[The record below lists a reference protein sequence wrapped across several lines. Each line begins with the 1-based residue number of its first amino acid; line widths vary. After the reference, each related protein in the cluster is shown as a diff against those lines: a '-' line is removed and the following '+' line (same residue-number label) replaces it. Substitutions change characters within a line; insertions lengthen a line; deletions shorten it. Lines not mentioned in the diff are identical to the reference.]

1 MNTKVACAI
10 AFVAGAAVGVAAS
23 WRVLD
28 TKYKKLADKEIA
40 SVKEL
45 FYSKPVENNEEPDES
60 EEKEIEQSPEKDF
73 TEEEKK
79 EYTNI
84 ASSYTSYT
92 NYTTKSVVEEEPDV
106 KITDGE
112 PNVTITDSEPYV
124 ISPVELGDCDYD
136 VIDLIYYEGD
146 NTLTDEEDEIIND
159 VGELIGW
166 ESLEHFG
173 EYEDDSVCVR
183 NDIRKVDYEVL
194 LDVRKYSEV
203 MYLRELEEQ

>member
-60 EEKEIEQSPEKDF
+60 EEEKFEQSPEEDF

-84 ASSYTSYT
+84 ASSYT
-92 NYTTKSVVEEEPDV
+92 NYATKSVVEEEPNVEIIDS
-106 KITDGE
+106 E
-112 PNVTITDSEPYV
+112 PNVEITDSEPYV

>member
-45 FYSKPVENNEEPDES
+45 FYSKPVENNEEPDEN
-60 EEKEIEQSPEKDF
+60 EEEEFEQSPEEDF
-73 TEEEKK
+73 TEEDK
-79 EYTNI
+79 EEYINL
-84 ASSYTSYT
+84 ASNYT
-92 NYTTKSVVEEEPDV
+92 NYATKSVVEEEP
-106 KITDGE
+106 
-112 PNVTITDSEPYV
+112 NVEITDSEPYV

-183 NDIRKVDYEVL
+183 NDVRKVDYEVL

>member
-45 FYSKPVENNEEPDES
+45 FYSKPVENNEEPDEN
-60 EEKEIEQSPEKDF
+60 EEKEFEQSPEEDF
-73 TEEEKK
+73 TEEDK
-79 EYTNI
+79 EEYVNL
-84 ASSYTSYT
+84 ASNYT
-92 NYTTKSVVEEEPDV
+92 NYATKSVVEEEP
-106 KITDGE
+106 
-112 PNVTITDSEPYV
+112 NVEITDSEPYV

-183 NDIRKVDYEVL
+183 NDVRKVDYEVL

>member
-1 MNTKVACAI
+1 MQIQRILTK
-10 AFVAGAAVGVAAS
+10 G
-23 WRVLD
+23 
-28 TKYKKLADKEIA
+28 
-40 SVKEL
+40 
-45 FYSKPVENNEEPDES
+45 
-60 EEKEIEQSPEKDF
+60 
-73 TEEEKK
+73 KK

-84 ASSYTSYT
+84 ASNYT
-92 NYTTKSVVEEEPDV
+92 NYTTKSVVEEEPNV
-106 KITDGE
+106 TITDSE

>member
-60 EEKEIEQSPEKDF
+60 EEKKFEQSPEEDF

-84 ASSYTSYT
+84 VSNYT
-92 NYTTKSVVEEEPDV
+92 NYTTKSVVEEEPNV
-106 KITDGE
+106 EITDSE

>member
-60 EEKEIEQSPEKDF
+60 EEKKFEQSPEEDF

-79 EYTNI
+79 EYTSI
-84 ASSYTSYT
+84 ASSYT
-92 NYTTKSVVEEEPDV
+92 NYATKSVVEEEPNV
-106 KITDGE
+106 EITDSE
-112 PNVTITDSEPYV
+112 PNVEITDSEPYV

>member
-60 EEKEIEQSPEKDF
+60 EEKKFEQSPEEDF

-84 ASSYTSYT
+84 ASSYT

-106 KITDGE
+106 KITDSE

>member
-60 EEKEIEQSPEKDF
+60 EEKKFEQSPEEDF

-84 ASSYTSYT
+84 ASNYT
-92 NYTTKSVVEEEPDV
+92 NYTTKSVVEEEPNV
-106 KITDGE
+106 EITDSE

>member
-60 EEKEIEQSPEKDF
+60 EEKKFEQSPEKDF

-84 ASSYTSYT
+84 VSNYT
-92 NYTTKSVVEEEPDV
+92 NYTTKSVVEEEPNV
-106 KITDGE
+106 EITDSE

-194 LDVRKYSEV
+194 LDVRKSSEV

>member
-60 EEKEIEQSPEKDF
+60 EEEEFEQSPEEDF

-84 ASSYTSYT
+84 ASSYT
-92 NYTTKSVVEEEPDV
+92 NYATKSVVEEEP
-106 KITDGE
+106 
-112 PNVTITDSEPYV
+112 NVEITDSEPYV

-146 NTLTDEEDEIIND
+146 NTLTDEEDEIIDD
-159 VGELIGW
+159 VGDLIGW

-183 NDIRKVDYEVL
+183 NDVRKVDYEVL

>member
-45 FYSKPVENNEEPDES
+45 FYSKPVENNEESDES
-60 EEKEIEQSPEKDF
+60 EKEKFEQSPEEDF
-73 TEEEKK
+73 AEEDK
-79 EYTNI
+79 EEYVNL
-84 ASSYTSYT
+84 ASNYT
-92 NYTTKSVVEEEPDV
+92 NYATKSVVEEEP
-106 KITDGE
+106 
-112 PNVTITDSEPYV
+112 NVEITDSEPYV

>member
-45 FYSKPVENNEEPDES
+45 FYSKPVENNEEPDEN
-60 EEKEIEQSPEKDF
+60 EEKEFEQSPEEDF
-73 TEEEKK
+73 TEEDK
-79 EYTNI
+79 EEYVNL
-84 ASSYTSYT
+84 ASNYT
-92 NYTTKSVVEEEPDV
+92 NYATKSVVEEEP
-106 KITDGE
+106 
-112 PNVTITDSEPYV
+112 NVDITDSEPYV

-183 NDIRKVDYEVL
+183 NDVRKVDYEVL

>member
-60 EEKEIEQSPEKDF
+60 EEEEFEQSPEEDF
-73 TEEEKK
+73 TEEEKE
-79 EYTNI
+79 EYVNL
-84 ASSYTSYT
+84 TSNYT
-92 NYTTKSVVEEEPDV
+92 NYATKSVVEEEPNV
-106 KITDGE
+106 EITDC
-112 PNVTITDSEPYV
+112 EPYV

-146 NTLTDEEDEIIND
+146 NTLTDEEDEIIDD
-159 VGELIGW
+159 VGDLIGW

-183 NDIRKVDYEVL
+183 NDVRKVDYEVL

>member
-60 EEKEIEQSPEKDF
+60 EEEKFEQSPEEDF

-84 ASSYTSYT
+84 ASSYT
-92 NYTTKSVVEEEPDV
+92 NYATKSVVEEEP
-106 KITDGE
+106 
-112 PNVTITDSEPYV
+112 NVEITDSEPYV

-146 NTLTDEEDEIIND
+146 NTLTDEEDEIIDD
-159 VGELIGW
+159 VGDLIGW

-183 NDIRKVDYEVL
+183 NDVRKVDYEVL

>member
-60 EEKEIEQSPEKDF
+60 EEEEFEQSPEEDF
-73 TEEEKK
+73 TEEEKE
-79 EYTNI
+79 EYVNL
-84 ASSYTSYT
+84 SSNYT
-92 NYTTKSVVEEEPDV
+92 NYANKSVVEEEP
-106 KITDGE
+106 
-112 PNVTITDSEPYV
+112 NVEITDSEPYV

-146 NTLTDEEDEIIND
+146 NTLTDEEDEIIDD
-159 VGELIGW
+159 VGDLIGW

-183 NDIRKVDYEVL
+183 NDVRKVDYEVL

>member
-10 AFVAGAAVGVAAS
+10 AFVTGAAVGVAAS

-60 EEKEIEQSPEKDF
+60 EEKKFEQSPEEDF

-84 ASSYTSYT
+84 ASSYT

-106 KITDGE
+106 KITDSE

>member
-45 FYSKPVENNEEPDES
+45 FYSKPVENNEESDES
-60 EEKEIEQSPEKDF
+60 EEEKFEQSPEEDF

-84 ASSYTSYT
+84 ASSYT
-92 NYTTKSVVEEEPDV
+92 NYATKSVVEEEP
-106 KITDGE
+106 
-112 PNVTITDSEPYV
+112 NVEITDSEPYV

>member
-60 EEKEIEQSPEKDF
+60 EEKKFEQSPEEDF

-84 ASSYTSYT
+84 ASNYT
-92 NYTTKSVVEEEPDV
+92 NYTTKSVVEEKPNV
-106 KITDGE
+106 TITDSE

>member
-60 EEKEIEQSPEKDF
+60 EEKKFEQSPEEDF

-84 ASSYTSYT
+84 ASSYT
-92 NYTTKSVVEEEPDV
+92 N
-106 KITDGE
+106 
-112 PNVTITDSEPYV
+112 
-124 ISPVELGDCDYD
+124 
-136 VIDLIYYEGD
+136 
-146 NTLTDEEDEIIND
+146 
-159 VGELIGW
+159 
-166 ESLEHFG
+166 
-173 EYEDDSVCVR
+173 
-183 NDIRKVDYEVL
+183 
-194 LDVRKYSEV
+194 
-203 MYLRELEEQ
+203 

>member
-45 FYSKPVENNEEPDES
+45 FYSKPVENNEESDES
-60 EEKEIEQSPEKDF
+60 EEKKFEQSPEEDF

-84 ASSYTSYT
+84 ASNYT
-92 NYTTKSVVEEEPDV
+92 NYATKSVVEEEPDV
-106 KITDGE
+106 KITDIE
-112 PNVTITDSEPYV
+112 PNVKITDSEPYV

>member
-40 SVKEL
+40 SIKEL

-60 EEKEIEQSPEKDF
+60 EEKKFEQSPEEDF

-106 KITDGE
+106 K
-112 PNVTITDSEPYV
+112 ITDSEPYV

>member
-23 WRVLD
+23 WRILD

-45 FYSKPVENNEEPDES
+45 FYSKPVENNEEPDEN
-60 EEKEIEQSPEKDF
+60 EEKEFEQSPEEDF
-73 TEEEKK
+73 TEEDK
-79 EYTNI
+79 EEYVNL
-84 ASSYTSYT
+84 ASNYT
-92 NYTTKSVVEEEPDV
+92 NYATKSVVEEEP
-106 KITDGE
+106 
-112 PNVTITDSEPYV
+112 NVEITDSEPYV

-183 NDIRKVDYEVL
+183 NDVRKVDYEVL

>member
-60 EEKEIEQSPEKDF
+60 EEKKFEQSPEEDF

-84 ASSYTSYT
+84 ASSYT
-92 NYTTKSVVEEEPDV
+92 NYATKSVVEEEPNV
-106 KITDGE
+106 KITDSE

>member
-45 FYSKPVENNEEPDES
+45 FYSKPVENNEESDES
-60 EEKEIEQSPEKDF
+60 EEKKFEQSPEEDF

-84 ASSYTSYT
+84 ASNYT
-92 NYTTKSVVEEEPDV
+92 NYATKSVVEEEPDV
-106 KITDGE
+106 KITDIE
-112 PNVTITDSEPYV
+112 PNVKITDSEPYV

-159 VGELIGW
+159 VGELIAW

>member
-60 EEKEIEQSPEKDF
+60 EEKKFEQSPEKDF

-106 KITDGE
+106 KITDSE

-146 NTLTDEEDEIIND
+146 NTLTDEEGESING

>member
-60 EEKEIEQSPEKDF
+60 EEEKFEQSPEEDF
-73 TEEEKK
+73 TEEEKI

-84 ASSYTSYT
+84 ASSYT
-92 NYTTKSVVEEEPDV
+92 NYATKSVVEEEP
-106 KITDGE
+106 
-112 PNVTITDSEPYV
+112 NVEITDSEPYV

-146 NTLTDEEDEIIND
+146 NTLTDEEDEIIDD
-159 VGELIGW
+159 VGDLIGW

-183 NDIRKVDYEVL
+183 NDVRKVDYEVL

>member
-45 FYSKPVENNEEPDES
+45 FYSKPVENNEKPDES
-60 EEKEIEQSPEKDF
+60 EEKKFEQSPEEDF

-84 ASSYTSYT
+84 ASSYT
-92 NYTTKSVVEEEPDV
+92 NYATKSVVEEEPDV
-106 KITDGE
+106 EIIDSE
-112 PNVTITDSEPYV
+112 PNVEITDSEPYV

>member
-60 EEKEIEQSPEKDF
+60 EEEKFEQSPEKDF

-92 NYTTKSVVEEEPDV
+92 NYTTKSVVEEEPNVEIIDS
-106 KITDGE
+106 E
-112 PNVTITDSEPYV
+112 PNVEITDSEPYV

>member
-45 FYSKPVENNEEPDES
+45 FYSKPVENNEESDES
-60 EEKEIEQSPEKDF
+60 EEKKFEQSPEEDF

-84 ASSYTSYT
+84 ASNYT

-106 KITDGE
+106 TITDSE
-112 PNVTITDSEPYV
+112 PNVTISDSEPYV

>member
-10 AFVAGAAVGVAAS
+10 AFVAGAAVGVVAS

-60 EEKEIEQSPEKDF
+60 EEKKFEQSPEEDF

-84 ASSYTSYT
+84 ASNYT
-92 NYTTKSVVEEEPDV
+92 NYATKSVVEEEPNV
-106 KITDGE
+106 TITDSE

>member
-45 FYSKPVENNEEPDES
+45 FYFKPVENNEEPDES
-60 EEKEIEQSPEKDF
+60 EEEKFEQSPEEDF

-84 ASSYTSYT
+84 ASSYT
-92 NYTTKSVVEEEPDV
+92 NYATKSVVEEEP
-106 KITDGE
+106 
-112 PNVTITDSEPYV
+112 NVEITDSEPYV

-146 NTLTDEEDEIIND
+146 NTLTDEEDEIIDD
-159 VGELIGW
+159 VGDLIGW

-183 NDIRKVDYEVL
+183 NDVRKVDYEVL

>member
-10 AFVAGAAVGVAAS
+10 AFVAGAAVGVVAS

-60 EEKEIEQSPEKDF
+60 EEEKFEQSPEEDF

-84 ASSYTSYT
+84 ASSYTT
-92 NYTTKSVVEEEPDV
+92 RSVVEEEP
-106 KITDGE
+106 
-112 PNVTITDSEPYV
+112 NVEITDSEPYV

>member
-60 EEKEIEQSPEKDF
+60 EEEEFEQSPEEDF
-73 TEEEKK
+73 TEEEKE
-79 EYTNI
+79 EYVNL
-84 ASSYTSYT
+84 TSNYT
-92 NYTTKSVVEEEPDV
+92 NYATKSVVEEEP
-106 KITDGE
+106 
-112 PNVTITDSEPYV
+112 NVEITDSEPYV

-146 NTLTDEEDEIIND
+146 NTLTDEEDEIIDD
-159 VGELIGW
+159 VGDLIGW

-183 NDIRKVDYEVL
+183 NDVRKVDYEVL

>member
-60 EEKEIEQSPEKDF
+60 EEKKFEQSPEEDF

-84 ASSYTSYT
+84 ASSYT
-92 NYTTKSVVEEEPDV
+92 NYATKSVVEEEPNV
-106 KITDGE
+106 EITDSE
-112 PNVTITDSEPYV
+112 SNVTITDSEPYV

>member
-45 FYSKPVENNEEPDES
+45 FYSKPVENNEEPDEN
-60 EEKEIEQSPEKDF
+60 EEEEFEQSPEEDF
-73 TEEEKK
+73 TEEDK
-79 EYTNI
+79 EEYVNL
-84 ASSYTSYT
+84 ASNYT
-92 NYTTKSVVEEEPDV
+92 NYATKSVVEEEP
-106 KITDGE
+106 
-112 PNVTITDSEPYV
+112 NVEITDSEPYV

-183 NDIRKVDYEVL
+183 NDVRKVDYEVL

>member
-60 EEKEIEQSPEKDF
+60 EEEKFEQSPEEDF
-73 TEEEKK
+73 TEEDK
-79 EYTNI
+79 EEYVNL
-84 ASSYTSYT
+84 ASNYT
-92 NYTTKSVVEEEPDV
+92 NYATKSVVEEEP
-106 KITDGE
+106 
-112 PNVTITDSEPYV
+112 NVEITDSEPYV

-183 NDIRKVDYEVL
+183 NDVRKVDYEVL

>member
-60 EEKEIEQSPEKDF
+60 EEEEFEQSPEEDF
-73 TEEEKK
+73 TEEEKE
-79 EYTNI
+79 EYVNL
-84 ASSYTSYT
+84 TSNYT
-92 NYTTKSVVEEEPDV
+92 NYATKSVVEEEP
-106 KITDGE
+106 
-112 PNVTITDSEPYV
+112 NVEITDSEPYV
-124 ISPVELGDCDYD
+124 ISPVGLGDCDYD

-146 NTLTDEEDEIIND
+146 NTLTDEEDEIIDD
-159 VGELIGW
+159 VGDLIGW
-166 ESLEHFG
+166 ESLEHF
-173 EYEDDSVCVR
+173 
-183 NDIRKVDYEVL
+183 
-194 LDVRKYSEV
+194 
-203 MYLRELEEQ
+203 

>member
-60 EEKEIEQSPEKDF
+60 EEKKFEQSPEEDF

-84 ASSYTSYT
+84 ASSYT
-92 NYTTKSVVEEEPDV
+92 NYATKSVVKE
-106 KITDGE
+106 E
-112 PNVTITDSEPYV
+112 PNVEIIDSEPNVEITDSEPYV

>member
-1 MNTKVACAI
+1 M
-10 AFVAGAAVGVAAS
+10 
-23 WRVLD
+23 
-28 TKYKKLADKEIA
+28 
-40 SVKEL
+40 
-45 FYSKPVENNEEPDES
+45 
-60 EEKEIEQSPEKDF
+60 
-73 TEEEKK
+73 
-79 EYTNI
+79 
-84 ASSYTSYT
+84 
-92 NYTTKSVVEEEPDV
+92 
-106 KITDGE
+106 
-112 PNVTITDSEPYV
+112 
-124 ISPVELGDCDYD
+124 GDCDYD

>member
-60 EEKEIEQSPEKDF
+60 EEEKFEQSPEEDF

-84 ASSYTSYT
+84 ASSYT
-92 NYTTKSVVEEEPDV
+92 NYATKSVVEEEP
-106 KITDGE
+106 
-112 PNVTITDSEPYV
+112 NVEITDSEPYV

-146 NTLTDEEDEIIND
+146 NTLTDEED
-159 VGELIGW
+159 
-166 ESLEHFG
+166 
-173 EYEDDSVCVR
+173 
-183 NDIRKVDYEVL
+183 
-194 LDVRKYSEV
+194 
-203 MYLRELEEQ
+203 